1 MKNPK
6 NFSKYIS
13 QRKAKIWAITF
24 TVALGVLYIF
34 ILSHINSCIS
44 NGDEVGYFYYVFRD
58 VSVVLFT
65 IALTSIISTSL
76 IDIRDKNDI
85 YKNAVFE
92 DVIANPVFFEAFSDS
107 AKRNMLKRLE
117 QELLF
122 SNSCQL
128 QEMYSSIKS
137 KMSAIKKN
145 RYFYNKCDYHVQV
158 IIKNGVITKKI
169 HRTLCLRSYFDDY
182 DIDNLSVVDWSGFD
196 IDDHFGVT
204 AVMCNS
210 RSIPFVKKEISEENI
225 VESYCGYMKAYTVY
239 TAEPVHLSSKRD
251 TIISVDYYT
260 KVPLSDNIYN
270 CRTHVPCKQF
280 SVDVTLMDSQGYKL
294 YAVAYGFAD
303 TAKSSSHYDETSVKI
318 TFSDWIFNYDG
329 VSIIFAESENMN

>member
-1 MKNPK
+1 MKK
-6 NFSKYIS
+6 TENFSKYIS
-13 QRKAKIWAITF
+13 QRKARIWAIIF
-24 TVALGVLYIF
+24 TIALGVLYIF
-34 ILSHINSCIS
+34 ILFHINSCIS
-44 NGDEVGYFYYVFRD
+44 NGNEVEYFYYVCRD

-76 IDIRDKNDI
+76 IDVRDKNDI

-128 QEMYSSIKS
+128 QEMYSSIKN
-137 KMSAIKKN
+137 KMSVIKEN

-158 IIKNGVITKKI
+158 TIEDGVITKKI
-169 HRTLCLRSYFDDY
+169 HRTLNLRSYY
-182 DIDNLSVVDWSGFD
+182 DNCVINNLSVVDWSGFD
-196 IDDHFGVT
+196 MDDHFGVT
-204 AVMCNS
+204 EVMCNS
-210 RSIPFVKKEISEENI
+210 KSINYTKKEIPQENI
-225 VESYCGYMKAYTVY
+225 VESYCGYLKAYTVY
-239 TAEPVHLSSKRD
+239 ITEPIHLSSKRD
-251 TIISVDYYT
+251 IIISVDYYT
-260 KVPLSDNIYN
+260 RVPLSDNIYN
-270 CRTHVPCKQF
+270 CRTQVPCKQF
-280 SVDVTLMDSQGYKL
+280 SVDVTLVNPQGYKL

-329 VSIIFAESENMN
+329 VSIIFAKSENMN